1 MTGVDG
7 SRRPGWT
14 PDEIMAVVGSRGLR
28 DGMSCF
34 VGIGLPS
41 TVANLA
47 RLTHAPNLFLVYE
60 SGVLGSKPTRLPL
73 SIGDGELAVTADA
86 VVPVPEMFN
95 YWLQGGH
102 IDMGYLGAA
111 QIDRFG
117 NLNTTVI
124 GNDYARPKV
133 RLPGAGGA
141 PEIASYCREVT
152 VIMRHLARGFVRELD
167 FLTSVGLGE
176 SPGERSRFG
185 FTGRGPRTVIT
196 DLGVLEPH
204 PEHRELT
211 LTAVHPGITV
221 EDVQAQTGWPLRIS
235 PQIRQTAPPT
245 DHELAVLR
253 DLKAR
258 S

>member
-1 MTGVDG
+1 MRNTGH
-7 SRRPGWT
+7 SRGQEWT
-14 PDEIMAVVGSRGLR
+14 PEEVMAVVGSRSLR

-60 SGVLGSKPTRLPL
+60 SGVLGSKPTKLPL
-73 SIGDGELAVTADA
+73 SIGDGELATTADS

-102 IDMGYLGAA
+102 IDIGYLGAA

-124 GNDYARPKV
+124 GNDYHRPKV

-141 PEIASYCREVT
+141 PEIASHCREVT
-152 VIMRHLARGFVRELD
+152 VIMRHLARAFVPELD

-176 SPGERSRFG
+176 TPGERDRLG
-185 FTGRGPRTVIT
+185 FTGRGPQTVIT

-204 PEHRELT
+204 PEYRELT
-211 LTAVHPGITV
+211 LVAVHPGVTIK
-221 EDVQAQTGWPLRIS
+221 EVQAQTGWPLRLS
-235 PQIRQTAPPT
+235 PHVEETAPPT
-245 DHELAVLR
+245 DYELAVLR

>member
-1 MTGVDG
+1 MSG
-7 SRRPGWT
+7 SARSGDVTWT
-14 PDEIMAVVGSRGLR
+14 PEEIMAVVGSRRLR

-47 RLTHAPNLFLVYE
+47 RVTHAPDLFLVYE
-60 SGVLGSKPTRLPL
+60 SGVLGAKPTKLPL
-73 SIGDGELAVTADA
+73 SIGDGELAKTADA
-86 VVPVPEMFN
+86 VVSVPEIFN

-102 IDMGYLGAA
+102 IDVGYLGAA

-124 GNDYARPKV
+124 GKDYHKPTV

-152 VIMRHLARGFVRELD
+152 VIMRHLARAFVSELD

-176 SPGERSRFG
+176 TPHTRAGLG
-185 FTGRGPRTVIT
+185 FTGAGPQTVIT
-196 DLGVLEPH
+196 DLGVLKPH
-204 PEHRELT
+204 PEDRELT
-211 LTAVHPGITV
+211 LVAVHPGVAV
-221 EDVQAQTGWPLRIS
+221 EQVRQQTRWPLRVS
-235 PQIRQTAPPT
+235 PDLEQTAPPT
-245 DHELAVLR
+245 DHELEVLR
-253 DLKAR
+253 DLKSR

>member
-1 MTGVDG
+1 
-7 SRRPGWT
+7 
-14 PDEIMAVVGSRGLR
+14 MAVVGSRGLR
-28 DGMSCF
+28 NGMSCF

-47 RLTHAPNLFLVYE
+47 RLTHAPDLFLVYE
-60 SGVLGSKPTRLPL
+60 SGVLGSKPTKLPL
-73 SIGDGELAVTADA
+73 SIGDGELATTADA

-111 QIDRFG
+111 QIDRFA
-117 NLNTTVI
+117 NLNTTMI
-124 GNDYARPKV
+124 GNDYKSPKV

-141 PEIASYCREVT
+141 PEIASYCGEVT
-152 VIMRHLARGFVRELD
+152 VIMRHLSRAFVPELD
-167 FLTSVGLGE
+167 FLTSVGRGDA
-176 SPGERSRFG
+176 PGVRNRLG
-185 FTGRGPRTVIT
+185 FTGLGPQTVIT

-204 PEHRELT
+204 PEHGELI
-211 LTAVHPGITV
+211 LVAVHPGVTV
-221 EDVQAQTGWPLRIS
+221 EEVQMQTGWPLKVS
-235 PQIRQTAPPT
+235 SEVKETEPPT
-245 DHELAVLR
+245 DHELAALR

>member
-1 MTGVDG
+1 MAESGNV
-7 SRRPGWT
+7 RAAWT
-14 PDEIMAVVGSRGLR
+14 PEEMMAVVGSRRLR

-60 SGVLGSKPTRLPL
+60 SGVLGSKPTKLPL
-73 SIGDGELAVTADA
+73 SIGDGELATTADS
-86 VVPVPEMFN
+86 VVPMPEMFN

-102 IDMGYLGAA
+102 IDIGYLSAA

-124 GNDYARPKV
+124 GKDYHRPKV

-141 PEIASYCREVT
+141 PEIASSCREVT
-152 VIMRHLARGFVRELD
+152 IIMRHLSRAFVSELD
-167 FLTSVGLGE
+167 FVTSVGLGD
-176 SPGERSRFG
+176 SPGKRRSLG
-185 FTGRGPRTVIT
+185 FKGRGPQVVIT
-196 DLGVLEPH
+196 DLGVLKPH

-211 LTAVHPGITV
+211 LVAVHPGVTV
-221 EDVQAQTGWPLRIS
+221 DQVKAQTGWPLRIAS
-235 PQIRQTAPPT
+235 NLEETEPPS
-245 DHELAVLR
+245 DHELVVLR

>member
-1 MTGVDG
+1 MSGPVLSTA
-7 SRRPGWT
+7 RGWT
-14 PDEIMAVVGSRGLR
+14 PEEIMAVVGSRSLR

-73 SIGDGELAVTADA
+73 SIGDGELAKTADA
-86 VVPVPEMFN
+86 VIPVPEIFN

-102 IDMGYLGAA
+102 IDIGYLSAA

-124 GNDYARPKV
+124 GKDYRKPVV

-152 VIMRHLARGFVRELD
+152 VIMRHRSRAFVSELD

-176 SPGERSRFG
+176 TPETRSDLG
-185 FTGRGPRTVIT
+185 FTGAGPQTVIT
-196 DLGVLEPH
+196 DLGVLKPH
-204 PEHRELT
+204 PEDRELT
-211 LTAVHPGITV
+211 LAAVHPGVTV
-221 EDVQAQTGWPLRIS
+221 EEVRARTRWPLRVSRTIEE
-235 PQIRQTAPPT
+235 TEPPT
-245 DHELAVLR
+245 DLELEVLR
-253 DLKAR
+253 DLKSR